1 MAKPIIDDMD
11 SIVRFSDTTNQSI
24 TIVTHEYKVDL
35 NKI

>member
-11 SIVRFSDTTNQSI
+11 SIIRFSDMSNQSI
-24 TIVTHEYKVDL
+24 AIVTHEYKVDL